1 MPHRFPAEL
10 LGCTG
15 FEWDAGNERKSADKH
30 GVSQAEAEQVFS
42 NRPILF
48 RPTYGRGDEK
58 RMIAL
63 GVTDA
68 GRLLTIAFTVRN
80 TLVRVISAR
89 AMRKEERE
97 LYDEGEAGS

>member
-1 MPHRFPAEL
+1 MQYRFPAEL
-10 LGCTG
+10 AGCTG
-15 FEWDAGNERKSADKH
+15 FDWDAGNERKSEDKH

-48 RPTYGRGDEK
+48 RPTYGRGTEK
-58 RMIAL
+58 REIAL
-63 GVTDA
+63 GKTDA
-68 GRLLTIAFTVRN
+68 GRHLTIAFTVRG

-97 LYDEGEAGS
+97 LYDQA

>member
-1 MPHRFPAEL
+1 MQYRFPAEL
-10 LGCTG
+10 AGCTG

-48 RPTYGRGDEK
+48 RPTYGVDED
-58 RMIAL
+58 RQLAH
-63 GVTDA
+63 GQTDA
-68 GRLLTIAFTVRN
+68 GRLLTIVFTVRG

-89 AMRKEERE
+89 TMREKDRDN
-97 LYDEGEAGS
+97 YGQR